1 MIDEF
6 ERRVRAAAV
15 AAWCVVLFA
24 AGLLIFSWLAYL
36 ALTSAQP
43 AWLLSMCGPNIS
55 WTDIQSVWFFAIV
68 TFKMIV
74 WLMVLTALWLT
85 LWARQLRKRRSGA

>member
-1 MIDEF
+1 MNDEF

-15 AAWCVVLFA
+15 AAWWVVLFA
-24 AGLLIFSWLAYL
+24 AGLLILSWLAYL
-36 ALTSAQP
+36 AVISAQP
-43 AWLLSMCGPNIS
+43 AWLMSLWGPGLT
-55 WTDIQSVWFFAIV
+55 WDYVQSVWFFAIV

-85 LWARQLRKRRSGA
+85 LWARQLRK